1 MEMVQRR
8 LCEKGI
14 LGSHKIVESFRQ
26 ANPRFHRGFTLIE
39 LLVVIAIIAIL
50 AAILFPVFSKVRE
63 KARLTNCISN
73 MKQQGLAVMQYVQDY
88 DERYPISLQEFD
100 SPQDLSHY
108 SWGGILSVPGGGPP
122 SGCNTPIGQAPVIVD
137 VIAPYIKNEALF
149 TCPTLRVP
157 VTRNSLG
164 HLCEDFAGSY
174 GYRCYDGF
182 GRPGY
187 VPTYQG
193 GAELAAVIFGLVS
206 GVVCPQGVQTS
217 SVGWSACGVSQASIT
232 KPAEDFLLFCNS
244 WGAHYGATDADV
256 TAGRATGGTP
266 VAYMDGHAKFQPIDI
281 GGFLRFICNPLTD

>member
-1 MEMVQRR
+1 
-8 LCEKGI
+8 
-14 LGSHKIVESFRQ
+14 
-26 ANPRFHRGFTLIE
+26 
-39 LLVVIAIIAIL
+39 
-50 AAILFPVFSKVRE
+50 
-63 KARLTNCISN
+63 
-73 MKQQGLAVMQYVQDY
+73 
-88 DERYPISLQEFD
+88 
-100 SPQDLSHY
+100 
-108 SWGGILSVPGGGPP
+108 
-122 SGCNTPIGQAPVIVD
+122 VD
-137 VIAPYIKNEALF
+137 VITPYIKNEALF

-193 GAELAAVIFGLVS
+193 GAELAAVIFGLVP

-281 GGFLRFICNPLTD
+281 GGFLRFICNPLID